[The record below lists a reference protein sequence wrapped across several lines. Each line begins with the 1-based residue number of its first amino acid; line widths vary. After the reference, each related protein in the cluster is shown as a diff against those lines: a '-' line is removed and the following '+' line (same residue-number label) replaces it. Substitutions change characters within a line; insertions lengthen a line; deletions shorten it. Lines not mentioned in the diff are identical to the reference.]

1 MRNEIKEI
9 IIQNQD
15 IKYREFQ
22 KKLLETKYEYIGVRI
37 PILRKLSTNYIFY
50 IDEIEMITFEEV
62 VLKGLMIGKI
72 KDIDKSIIY
81 IKEFIPYID
90 SWAICDTFV
99 SSLKITLK
107 NKGKMFNFIIEYK
120 DSKKE
125 YEIRFLLVMLL
136 NYYIEDKYMD
146 KIFEIVEYIDKNKYY
161 VKMAVA
167 WLLSI
172 CYIKKSDI
180 TINYLKNNTLDDFT
194 LRKTI
199 SKINDSY
206 RVDKQEKEYL
216 KKIILDK

>member
-1 MRNEIKEI
+1 MIKEI
-9 IIQNQD
+9 LIQNQD
-15 IKYREFQ
+15 LKYRDFQ

-37 PILRKLSTNYIFY
+37 PKLRALSSSYISY
-50 IDEIEMITFEEV
+50 IDDINMDTFEEV
-62 VLKGLMIGKI
+62 LLKGLMIGNLKE
-72 KDIDKSIIY
+72 IDKTISY
-81 IKEFIPYID
+81 IEKYVPYID

-107 NKGKMFNFIIEYK
+107 NKEKMFNFIIKYK

-125 YEIRFLLVMLL
+125 YELRFLLVMLL
-136 NYYIEDKYMD
+136 NYYIEDKYID
-146 KIFEIVEYIDKNKYY
+146 KIFEVIEYIKIDDYY

-172 CYIKKSDI
+172 CYIKEKEA
-180 TINYLKNNTLDDFT
+180 TINYLKNNHLDDFT

-206 RVDKQEKEYL
+206 RVSKEEKEQL
-216 KKIILDK
+216 KRSMLLWK

>member
-1 MRNEIKEI
+1 MIKEI
-9 IIQNQD
+9 LIQNQD
-15 IKYREFQ
+15 LKYRDFQ

-37 PILRKLSTNYIFY
+37 PKLRSLANSYISY
-50 IDEIEMITFEEV
+50 IDDINMDTFEEV
-62 VLKGLMIGKI
+62 LLKGLMIGNLKE
-72 KDIDKSIIY
+72 IDKTISY
-81 IKEFIPYID
+81 IEKYVPYID

-107 NKGKMFNFIIEYK
+107 NKEKMFNFIIKYK

-125 YEIRFLLVMLL
+125 YELRFLLVMLL
-136 NYYIEDKYMD
+136 NYYIEDKYID
-146 KIFEIVEYIDKNKYY
+146 KIFEVIEYIKIDGYY

-172 CYIKKSDI
+172 CYIKEKEA
-180 TINYLKNNTLDDFT
+180 TINYLKNSHLDDFT

-206 RVDKQEKEYL
+206 RVSKEEKEQL
-216 KKIILDK
+216 KRSKLLWK

>member
-1 MRNEIKEI
+1 MIKEI
-9 IIQNQD
+9 LIQNQD
-15 IKYREFQ
+15 LKYRDFQ

-37 PILRKLSTNYIFY
+37 PKLRALSSSYISY
-50 IDEIEMITFEEV
+50 IDDINMDTFEEV
-62 VLKGLMIGKI
+62 LLKGLMIGNLKE
-72 KDIDKSIIY
+72 IDKTISY
-81 IKEFIPYID
+81 IEKYVPYID

-107 NKGKMFNFIIEYK
+107 NKEKMFNFIIKYK

-125 YEIRFLLVMLL
+125 YELRFLLVMLL
-136 NYYIEDKYMD
+136 NYYIEDKYID
-146 KIFEIVEYIDKNKYY
+146 KIFEVIEYIKIDDYY

-172 CYIKKSDI
+172 CYIKEKEA
-180 TINYLKNNTLDDFT
+180 TINYLKNSHLDDFT

-206 RVDKQEKEYL
+206 RVTKEEKEQL
-216 KKIILDK
+216 KRSMLLWK

>member
-1 MRNEIKEI
+1 MKNELKEI
-9 IIQNQD
+9 IYKNQD
-15 IKYREFQ
+15 IKYRDFQ

-37 PILRKLSTNYIFY
+37 PILRNLSIKYISY